1 MKQKY
6 YAQQMEWV
14 LGFMDR
20 VLEEMSPINAD
31 IDVLL
36 ELLERPEFRD
46 PLLAVDDKFN
56 MALEKMLEARTALS
70 NLILA
75 SRKVGA
81 GVAQ

>member
-1 MKQKY
+1 MQEKY
-6 YAQQMEWV
+6 YAQHMEWI
-14 LGFMDR
+14 LGDMDK

-31 IDVLL
+31 MDVLL
-36 ELLERPEFRD
+36 QLLVMPESREA
-46 PLLAVDDKFN
+46 LMAVDDKFN
-56 MALEKMLEARTALS
+56 LALETMLEARSALS